1 MSLTNLFEQRKL
13 VVSCELFPPK
23 TEKGERSLYRHCEKL
38 MRFAPDFITCTYGAG
53 GSTRDKTLE
62 IIGQV
67 KQRFNVSVA
76 SHLTLVGSTV
86 DDLRDYLERSKQ
98 QGVDYI
104 VALRGDPPQ
113 GETEFSKTPGGYAY
127 ANELVEL
134 IRSEYSDFGVLVAG
148 YPEKHREAPSFET
161 DIENLKRK
169 VDAGGDVVVTQLFYD
184 NADFYRFRDACDA
197 AGIRVPVVPGILPVI
212 SLNQIQR
219 IADLCGARLPSDF
232 IERLQEKPDDAA
244 WQFEV
249 GVEKATEQT
258 RDLVENGAPGLHFY
272 VLNRADATARILEAT
287 GTGAMEA

>member
-1 MSLTNLFEQRKL
+1 MTLHKLYEQRKL

-62 IIGQV
+62 IIDQV
-67 KQRFNVSVA
+67 KQRFNVPVA

-86 DDLRDYLERSKQ
+86 DDLRDYLKRSKE

-113 GETEFSKTPGGYAY
+113 GETEFSKTPGGFQY
-127 ANELVEL
+127 ANQLVDL
-134 IRSEYSDFGVLVAG
+134 IRAEFPEFGVLVAG
-148 YPEKHREAPSFET
+148 YPEKHREAPSMET

-169 VDAGGDVVVTQLFYD
+169 VDAGSEVVVTQLFYD
-184 NADFYRFRDACDA
+184 NTDFYRFRDACEK
-197 AGIRVPVVPGILPVI
+197 AGIRVPIVPGILPVI
-212 SLNQIQR
+212 SLKQIQR
-219 IADLCGARLPSDF
+219 IADLCGAKLPTDF

-244 WQFEV
+244 WQFDV

-258 RDLVENGAPGLHFY
+258 KDLVENGVPGLHFY